1 MTKKTD
7 TRRDDK
13 VGGGDKLSRN
23 DTLGTSDP
31 LSGNAT
37 RGRDDNFRRDTL
49 GRDDKFQSDA
59 HKSPERLEREVDE
72 ARARVGRTANELSDR
87 LSPGELLDQALG
99 MAREH
104 GGEFAS
110 NLGATVKNNPMPL
123 ILTTVGVSWM
133 MMSSKSGAARRY
145 GYNEGYADTYGDRYG
160 DTYGGS
166 DAFGRPDAFTASGSD
181 AYGGPD
187 TYSSSEGKSLKDKV
201 SDKVSGAA
209 EKSRERAAAV
219 GDRIHGTADN
229 LRYRA
234 QHAKDNVRYSAQHAR
249 DSLADFYREQPLLAG
264 SLGVA
269 IGAAL
274 GAMMPTTEREDELLG
289 HARDRAVESA
299 KSKAAM
305 KYEEAR
311 ESARSSNS

>member
-1 MTKKTD
+1 
-7 TRRDDK
+7 
-13 VGGGDKLSRN
+13 
-23 DTLGTSDP
+23 
-31 LSGNAT
+31 
-37 RGRDDNFRRDTL
+37 
-49 GRDDKFQSDA
+49 
-59 HKSPERLEREVDE
+59 
-72 ARARVGRTANELSDR
+72 
-87 LSPGELLDQALG
+87 

-133 MMSSKSGAARRY
+133 MMSSKSGAARHYR
-145 GYNEGYADTYGDRYG
+145 YNEMYRDTYG
-160 DTYGGS
+160 DTYGVS
-166 DAFGRPDAFTASGSD
+166 DAFGEPDAFSASGSD
-181 AYGGPD
+181 AYGGQD
-187 TYSSSEGKSLKDKV
+187 TYSSSEDRSLKDKV
-201 SDKVSGAA
+201 GDKLSGAA

-234 QHAKDNVRYSAQHAR
+234 QHAKDNMRYSAQHAR

-274 GAMMPTTEREDELLG
+274 GAMVPPTEREDELLG
-289 HARDRAVESA
+289 HTRDRTVESA
-299 KSKAAM
+299 KSKAAR
-305 KYEEAR
+305 KYDEVR
-311 ESARSSNS
+311 ESARSNS